1 MSKLPERLKEYME
14 ERGLTQLALSKATDI
29 YNTNISDFL
38 AGIHLPSYENFIR
51 LLYFFDC
58 SADYLL
64 GLVDLPTE
72 EKLYPVPPFH
82 TRLRWLLKEHGI
94 SQGKLQKTLPV
105 SSSGLYGWLSGKQLP
120 TLPSLIRLAEYFNCS
135 VDLLIGRVR

>member
-72 EKLYPVPPFH
+72 EKLYPVPPFY

-94 SQGKLQKTLPV
+94 SQEKLQKTLPV

-120 TLPSLIRLAEYFNCS
+120 TLPSLIRLAEYFDCS